1 MDISVNSIANVSA
14 IPKRTANTEKS
25 GQEERNLGPDNVS
38 VTALSGGNSIEKV
51 TKISDEKNSLSDRHP
66 EKAKEE
72 VDKALKNINNFFQM
86 SKRTMQFS
94 MSESTGRMVIEI
106 KDEKTGELIRQ
117 IPSEEVLQLEKKLD
131 EVQGLLFSKK
141 A

>member
-1 MDISVNSIANVSA
+1 MDISINNVANVVA
-14 IPKRTANTEKS
+14 IPKRMANTEKY
-25 GQEERNLGPDNVS
+25 GQEGRNLGQDTVPLAPASGVTGKVS
-38 VTALSGGNSIEKV
+38 RTSNES
-51 TKISDEKNSLSDRHP
+51 SDMPNEQLG
-66 EKAKEE
+66 KAKEQ
-72 VDKALKNINNFFQM
+72 VDNALKNINDFFQM

-94 MSESTGRMVIEI
+94 INEDTGKMIVEI
-106 KDEKTGELIRQ
+106 KDEKTGEVIRQ

>member
-1 MDISVNSIANVSA
+1 MDISVNSIANVVA

-25 GQEERNLGPDNVS
+25 GPEERSIAQDNV
-38 VTALSGGNSIEKV
+38 ALAPVPGM
-51 TKISDEKNSLSDRHP
+51 
-66 EKAKEE
+66 
-72 VDKALKNINNFFQM
+72 VDKVSKASGEDNNMSNGQQGKTKEQVDNALKNINNFFQM

-94 MSESTGRMVIEI
+94 MNESTGKMVIEI
-106 KDEKTGELIRQ
+106 KDEKTGEVIRQ

>member
-1 MDISVNSIANVSA
+1 MDISINSIANVVA
-14 IPKRTANTEKS
+14 IPKRTANSEKS
-25 GQEERNLGPDNVS
+25 GSEERSIGQDNVGLIAAS
-38 VTALSGGNSIEKV
+38 GMTDKVSRSSTESNGESGGQPRKM
-51 TKISDEKNSLSDRHP
+51 KDQ
-66 EKAKEE
+66 
-72 VDKALKNINNFFQM
+72 VDSALKNINNFFQM

-94 MSESTGRMVIEI
+94 VSEGSGKMVVEI
-106 KDEKTGELIRQ
+106 KDEKTGEVIRQ

>member
-1 MDISVNSIANVSA
+1 MEISVNSIASVPA
-14 IPKRTANTEKS
+14 IPKRTANTEKP
-25 GQEERNLGPDNVS
+25 GLEERNMGQDAVALASAPNMMDKVSKRPGESSDMPNQQMGKDKEQVDN
-38 VTALSGGNSIEKV
+38 
-51 TKISDEKNSLSDRHP
+51 
-66 EKAKEE
+66 
-72 VDKALKNINNFFQM
+72 ALKNINNFFQM

-94 MSESTGRMVIEI
+94 VNEDTGKMVVEI
-106 KDEKTGELIRQ
+106 KDEKTGEVIRQ